1 MTSKQ
6 NMRVVLNSVGCL
18 RLSSINMRSVKL
30 LVWNTAE
37 KSQSISEQLR
47 ALELENRRLQD
58 ELICL
63 HETNTDILQLE
74 SASRDSD
81 VG

>member
-1 MTSKQ
+1 
-6 NMRVVLNSVGCL
+6 
-18 RLSSINMRSVKL
+18 MRSVKL